1 MSSNLITL
9 GDVSSNEP
17 SLRDD
22 EVESVEKVHLFVK
35 WIDTQ
40 SDQAFDKNWAV
51 SSIVTIQLDK
61 NDHLSR
67 ESIKEATESKLLEL
81 FESSKS
87 HCAAGKKN
95 DREEEP
101 DRCIR
106 LFRSWLLHF
115 IEGDECSHPSKHCFV
130 CMIADPQFDCINVR
144 FDGMTECQVSLVQDV
159 LEKNNKMSTRTNAFM
174 VREEPA
180 QL

>member
-40 SDQAFDKNWAV
+40 SDQAFDKKWAV
-51 SSIVTIQLDK
+51 SSIVTIQLEK

-67 ESIKEATESKLLEL
+67 ESIKEATETKLLEL

-101 DRCIR
+101 DRYIR
-106 LFRSWLLHF
+106 LFRGWLLHF
-115 IEGDECSHPSKHCFV
+115 IEGDECSYPSKYYFV
-130 CMIADPQFDCINVR
+130 CMIADLQFDYINVR
-144 FDGMTECQVSLVQDV
+144 FDGMTECQVSLMQDV
-159 LEKNNKMSTRTNAFM
+159 LEKNNKMSTRTNTFM